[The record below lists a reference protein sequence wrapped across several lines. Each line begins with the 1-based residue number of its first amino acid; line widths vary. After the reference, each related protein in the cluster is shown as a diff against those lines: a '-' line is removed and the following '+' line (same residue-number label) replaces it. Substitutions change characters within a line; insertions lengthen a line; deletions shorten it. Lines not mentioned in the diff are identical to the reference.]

1 MSKDPFDISFAGM
14 CNPQNAYVSGKIPY
28 FNPWMISNPTLPK
41 MYWEVKSPEQLVAN
55 LYCIMDALKNYVN
68 GASDQINFNTDK
80 IAELEDLFKKF
91 QESGFDDYY
100 ARQVTAWI
108 ASNLEFIYDKT
119 VRQVFF
125 GLTDDGRFCAYVPN
139 SWSDIKFD
147 TGAVYG
153 TDEYGRLML
162 RFDATGTGII
172 DNTGYDSTIMTD
184 TIKTY
189 LKASAGRGLSFDDT
203 KHKIDFNA
211 GNGLSL
217 NEDTNMVDVPISSGL
232 TYTGEGIA
240 VSGGFVKYAPEDY
253 ELCSLTITSLTDQLL
268 VNDGR
273 TATIRFW
280 KNEAL
285 LIPQTVNNSG
295 FFIFNNGPT
304 VLNTSTTLKIEV
316 TGNVSSIPML
326 ITQNRIKDILTTS
339 VNIAP
344 NNYMEFD
351 LYPYI
356 LKE

>member
-1 MSKDPFDISFAGM
+1 MIP
-14 CNPQNAYVSGKIPY
+14 VLPY
-28 FNPWMISNPTLPK
+28 FNPWMLTNPTLPK
-41 MYWEVKSPEQLVAN
+41 LYWEVKSPEQLVAN

-68 GASDQINFNTDK
+68 DASDQINANTDK

-119 VRQVFF
+119 VRQIFF

-139 SWSDIKFD
+139 SWADIKFD

-172 DNTGYDSTIMTD
+172 DNTGYDSAIMTD
-184 TIKTY
+184 TIKAY
-189 LKASAGRGLSFDDT
+189 LKASAGRGLSFDDAN
-203 KHKIDFNA
+203 HKIDFNA

-217 NEDTNMVDVPISSGL
+217 NEGTNMVDVPISSDL
-232 TYTGEGIA
+232 TYTSEGLG
-240 VSGGFVKYAPEDY
+240 VSDSFVKYAPEGY
-253 ELCSLTITSLTDQLL
+253 ELCSLTITSL
-268 VNDGR
+268 VDGLQINGANTR
-273 TATIRFW
+273 TIQFW
-280 KNEAL
+280 KNEKL
-285 LIPQTVNNSG
+285 LIPKTTYDYGFYLYNS
-295 FFIFNNGPT
+295 T
-304 VLNTSTTLKIEV
+304 SEVLNINTALRLNV
-316 TGNVSSIPML
+316 TGNATTIPVLTSNQNQMRDLLTLSMNVQRSSYL
-326 ITQNRIKDILTTS
+326 AF
-339 VNIAP
+339 V
-344 NNYMEFD
+344 

>member
-1 MSKDPFDISFAGM
+1 MIP
-14 CNPQNAYVSGKIPY
+14 VLPY

-55 LYCIMDALKNYVN
+55 LYCIMDALKDYVN
-68 GASDQINFNTDK
+68 GVSDQTNVNTVK

-119 VRQVFF
+119 VREVFF

-139 SWSDIKFD
+139 SWADIKFD

-172 DNTGYDSTIMTD
+172 DNTGYDSAIMAD
-184 TIKTY
+184 TIKAY

-203 KHKIDFNA
+203 NHKIDFNA

-217 NEDTNMVDVPISSGL
+217 NEATNMVDVPISSDL
-232 TYTGEGIA
+232 AYKGEGLG
-240 VSGGFVKYAPEDY
+240 VSDSFVKYAPEGF
-253 ELCSLTITSLTDQLL
+253 ELCSLTITPL
-268 VNDGR
+268 VDNLMVNSENKPF
-273 TATIRFW
+273 TMWFW
-280 KNEAL
+280 KNESL
-285 LIPQTVNNSG
+285 LIPQKIVDSG
-295 FFIFNNGPT
+295 FYLYNSSPNT
-304 VLNTSTTLKIEV
+304 LNISDALQMET
-316 TGNVSSIPML
+316 TGNVSTIPM
-326 ITQNRIKDILTTS
+326 ITGDQCQVRNILTFS
-339 VNIAP
+339 LDVKRNSYQSFI
-344 NNYMEFD
+344 

>member
-1 MSKDPFDISFAGM
+1 MPDDLFDKS
-14 CNPQNAYVSGKIPY
+14 YVSGKIPY

-41 MYWEVKSPEQLVAN
+41 MYWEVKSPEQLMAN

-68 GASDQINFNTDK
+68 SASDQINVNTDK

-100 ARQVTAWI
+100 AKQVTAWI

-139 SWSDIKFD
+139 SWADIKFD

-184 TIKTY
+184 TIKAY

-203 KHKIDFNA
+203 NHKIDFNA

-217 NEDTNMVDVPISSGL
+217 NTSTNMVDVQISSDL
-232 TYTGEGIA
+232 TYTSEG
-240 VSGGFVKYAPEDY
+240 
-253 ELCSLTITSLTDQLL
+253 
-268 VNDGR
+268 
-273 TATIRFW
+273 
-280 KNEAL
+280 
-285 LIPQTVNNSG
+285 
-295 FFIFNNGPT
+295 GPRRERQFRE
-304 VLNTSTTLKIEV
+304 IC
-316 TGNVSSIPML
+316 
-326 ITQNRIKDILTTS
+326 
-339 VNIAP
+339 
-344 NNYMEFD
+344 
-351 LYPYI
+351 
-356 LKE
+356 

>member
-1 MSKDPFDISFAGM
+1 MGSVIPF
-14 CNPQNAYVSGKIPY
+14 

-55 LYCIMDALKNYVN
+55 LYCIMDALKDYVN
-68 GASDQINFNTDK
+68 GASDQININTDK

-139 SWSDIKFD
+139 SWADIKFD

-172 DNTGYDSTIMTD
+172 DNTGYDSNIMTD
-184 TIKTY
+184 TIKAY
-189 LKASAGRGLSFDDT
+189 LKASAGRGLSFDDAN
-203 KHKIDFNA
+203 HKIDFNA

-217 NEDTNMVDVPISSGL
+217 NEGTNTVDVPISSDL
-232 TYTGEGIA
+232 TYTGAGLG
-240 VSGGFVKYAPEDY
+240 VSDSFVKYAPEGY
-253 ELCSLTITSLTDQLL
+253 ELCSLTVTSVKDDIY
-268 VNDGR
+268 VNSR
-273 TATIRFW
+273 TNKTYTIQFW
-280 KNEAL
+280 KNNN
-285 LIPQTVNNSG
+285 LIIPKTYFDSG
-295 FFIFNNGPT
+295 FYIYNKSSQTLAFNES
-304 VLNTSTTLKIEV
+304 VRLEI
-316 TGNVSSIPML
+316 TGNVSEIPML
-326 ITQNRIKDILTTS
+326 TSNQNQVRDVMKFTA
-339 VNIAP
+339 NIYP
-344 NNYMEFD
+344 NNYLSFA

-356 LKE
+356 YKE

>member
-1 MSKDPFDISFAGM
+1 MYVIS
-14 CNPQNAYVSGKIPY
+14 KIPY

-68 GASDQINFNTDK
+68 GASDQINANTDK

-100 ARQVTAWI
+100 AKQVAAWI

-139 SWSDIKFD
+139 SWADIKFD

-172 DNTGYDSTIMTD
+172 NNTVYDSTIMTD
-184 TIKTY
+184 TIKAY

-203 KHKIDFNA
+203 THKINFNA
-211 GNGLSL
+211 GDGLSL
-217 NEDTNMVDVPISSGL
+217 NTSSNTVGVPISSDL
-232 TYTGEGIA
+232 TYTSNGLG
-240 VSGGFVKYAPEDY
+240 VSDSFVKYAPEGF
-253 ELCSLTITSLTDQLL
+253 ELCSLTITSLVDGLK
-268 VNDGR
+268 VNNQK
-273 TATIRFW
+273 TTKIQFW
-280 KNEAL
+280 KNEKLMIPRTYADCGFYIYNGTSETLNIKTAL
-285 LIPQTVNNSG
+285 RLD
-295 FFIFNNGPT
+295 
-304 VLNTSTTLKIEV
+304 V
-316 TGNVSSIPML
+316 TGNISEIPML
-326 ITQNRIKDILTTS
+326 TTNQSQMRNILS
-339 VNIAP
+339 LSLNVWSNS
-344 NNYMEFD
+344 YQSFV

-356 LKE
+356 LRSEHADLN

>member
-1 MSKDPFDISFAGM
+1 MIP
-14 CNPQNAYVSGKIPY
+14 VLPY

-55 LYCIMDALKNYVN
+55 LYCIMDALKDYVN
-68 GASDQINFNTDK
+68 GASDQININTDK

-139 SWSDIKFD
+139 SWADIKFD

-172 DNTGYDSTIMTD
+172 DNTSYDSNIMTD
-184 TIKTY
+184 TIKAY

-203 KHKIDFNA
+203 KNKIDFNA

-217 NEDTNMVDVPISSGL
+217 NEDTNMVDVPISSDL
-232 TYTGEGIA
+232 TYTGNGLG
-240 VSGGFVKYAPEDY
+240 VSDNFVKYAPEGY
-253 ELCSLTITSLTDQLL
+253 ELCTLTITSLVDGLL
-268 VNDGR
+268 VNGR
-273 TATIRFW
+273 KTPFKMQFW
-280 KNEAL
+280 KNETMA
-285 LIPQTVNNSG
+285 IPKTYGDCG
-295 FFIFNNGPT
+295 FFLFNSTSEP
-304 VLNTSTTLKIEV
+304 LNVNTALRLDV
-316 TGNVSSIPML
+316 TGNVTSIPML
-326 ITQNRIKDILTTS
+326 TSSQNKMRDLLRLSLI
-339 VNIAP
+339 VNK
-344 NNYMEFD
+344 NSYQSFV

>member
-1 MSKDPFDISFAGM
+1 MCVIS
-14 CNPQNAYVSGKIPY
+14 KIPY
-28 FNPWMISNPTLPK
+28 FNPCMTSNPTLPK

-55 LYCIMDALKNYVN
+55 LYCIMDALKDYVN
-68 GASDQINFNTDK
+68 GASDQINANTDK

-139 SWSDIKFD
+139 SWADIKFD

-172 DNTGYDSTIMTD
+172 DNTGHDSTIMTD
-184 TIKTY
+184 TIKAY
-189 LKASAGRGLSFDDT
+189 LKASAGRGLSFNDAN
-203 KHKIDFNA
+203 HKIDFNA
-211 GNGLSL
+211 GTGLLL
-217 NEDTNMVDVPISSGL
+217 NTNTNTIDVSDS
-232 TYTGEGIA
+232 
-240 VSGGFVKYAPEDY
+240 FVKYAPEGF
-253 ELCSLTITSLTDQLL
+253 ESCSMTVTSL
-268 VNDGR
+268 VDGLTVKGKTKYTINFWR
-273 TATIRFW
+273 TE
-280 KNEAL
+280 NL
-285 LIPQTVNNSG
+285 LIPKTFEDSSFSIYNKSSEM
-295 FFIFNNGPT
+295 
-304 VLNTSTTLKIEV
+304 LNTSTALQIET
-316 TGNVSSIPML
+316 TGNVKKVPML
-326 ITQNRIKDILTTS
+326 TNEQVTNFLTLALNLR
-339 VNIAP
+339 VNGYYPFI
-344 NNYMEFD
+344 

>member
-1 MSKDPFDISFAGM
+1 M
-14 CNPQNAYVSGKIPY
+14 YVSSMIPF

-68 GASDQINFNTDK
+68 GTSKQVNENTDK
-80 IAELEDLFKKF
+80 IAELEKLFKKF

-100 ARQVTAWI
+100 ARQVAAWI

-139 SWSDIKFD
+139 SWACIKFD

-153 TDEYGRLML
+153 SDEYGRLML

-184 TIKTY
+184 TIKAY
-189 LKASAGRGLSFDDT
+189 LKASAGRGLSFDDAN
-203 KHKIDFNA
+203 HKINFNA

-217 NEDTNMVDVPISSGL
+217 NMSTNMVDVPISSDLTHTNEGL
-232 TYTGEGIA
+232 G
-240 VSGGFVKYAPEDY
+240 VSDSFVKYAPEGF
-253 ELCSLTITSLTDQLL
+253 ELCSLKITSLVDGFT
-268 VNDGR
+268 VNDR
-273 TATIRFW
+273 STLTIKFW
-280 KNEAL
+280 KNEML
-285 LIPQTVNNSG
+285 MVPQDYFNSG
-295 FFIFNNGPT
+295 FYLYNST
-304 VLNTSTTLKIEV
+304 SERLNTSTALRIEF
-316 TGNVSSIPML
+316 TGNVSTIPM
-326 ITQNRIKDILTTS
+326 ITTNQNQVLDVLKLALNVQPYTYLGLS
-339 VNIAP
+339 
-344 NNYMEFD
+344 

>member
-1 MSKDPFDISFAGM
+1 MIS
-14 CNPQNAYVSGKIPY
+14 KIPY
-28 FNPWMISNPTLPK
+28 FNPWMIANPTLPK

-68 GASDQINFNTDK
+68 GASDQINVNTDK

-100 ARQVTAWI
+100 AKQVTAWI
-108 ASNLEFIYDKT
+108 ASNLEFIFDKT

-139 SWSDIKFD
+139 SWADIKFD

-184 TIKTY
+184 TIKAY
-189 LKASAGRGLSFDDT
+189 LKASAGRGLSFDDAN
-203 KHKIDFNA
+203 HKIDFNA
-211 GNGLSL
+211 GDGLSL
-217 NEDTNMVDVPISSGL
+217 NTDTNMVN
-232 TYTGEGIA
+232 
-240 VSGGFVKYAPEDY
+240 VSDSFVKYAPEGF
-253 ELCSLTITSLTDQLL
+253 ESCSMTVTSLVNGLTI
-268 VNDGR
+268 NG
-273 TATIRFW
+273 ANKYTINFW
-280 KNEAL
+280 KTETM
-285 LIPQTVNNSG
+285 LIPKTYDDSAFHLYNQSPEMV
-295 FFIFNNGPT
+295 
-304 VLNTSTTLKIEV
+304 NTSTALRIET
-316 TGNVSSIPML
+316 TGNVPKVPMF
-326 ITQNRIKDILTTS
+326 TNEQV
-339 VNIAP
+339 VNFLKLALNIRVNGYHA
-344 NNYMEFD
+344 FV

>member
-1 MSKDPFDISFAGM
+1 MHVSNMIPF
-14 CNPQNAYVSGKIPY
+14 

-68 GASDQINFNTDK
+68 GASDQINENTDK

-100 ARQVTAWI
+100 AKQVTAWI

-119 VRQVFF
+119 VKQVFF

-139 SWSDIKFD
+139 SWADIKFD

-184 TIKTY
+184 TIKAY
-189 LKASAGRGLSFDDT
+189 LKASAGRGLSFDDAN
-203 KHKIDFNA
+203 HKIDFNA
-211 GNGLSL
+211 GDGLLL
-217 NEDTNMVDVPISSGL
+217 NTNTNMVS
-232 TYTGEGIA
+232 
-240 VSGGFVKYAPEDY
+240 VSDSFVKYAPEGF
-253 ELCSLTITSLTDQLL
+253 ESCSMTVTSLVEGLSI
-268 VNDGR
+268 NGKNKY
-273 TATIRFW
+273 TINFW
-280 KNEAL
+280 KNENL
-285 LIPQTVNNSG
+285 LIPKTDIDSAFHIYNQSPETVN
-295 FFIFNNGPT
+295 T
-304 VLNTSTTLKIEV
+304 RTALRIET
-316 TGNVSSIPML
+316 TGNVTKVPML
-326 ITQNRIKDILTTS
+326 TS
-339 VNIAP
+339 EQVINFPTLALNIRVNGYHAFI
-344 NNYMEFD
+344 
-351 LYPYI
+351 LYPLI

>member
-1 MSKDPFDISFAGM
+1 MCVIS
-14 CNPQNAYVSGKIPY
+14 KIPY
-28 FNPWMISNPTLPK
+28 FNPWMISSPTLPK

-68 GASDQINFNTDK
+68 GASDQINANTDK
-80 IAELEDLFKKF
+80 IAELEGLFKKF

-139 SWSDIKFD
+139 SWADIKFD

-172 DNTGYDSTIMTD
+172 DNTGHDSTIMTD
-184 TIKTY
+184 TIKAY
-189 LKASAGRGLSFDDT
+189 LKASAGRGLSFNDAN
-203 KHKIDFNA
+203 HKIDFNP

-217 NEDTNMVDVPISSGL
+217 NEDTNMVDVSDS
-232 TYTGEGIA
+232 
-240 VSGGFVKYAPEDY
+240 FVKYAPEGF
-253 ELCSLTITSLTDQLL
+253 ESCSLTITSL
-268 VNDGR
+268 VDGFQISGGNKI
-273 TATIRFW
+273 TLNFW
-280 KNEAL
+280 KNENL
-285 LIPQTVNNSG
+285 LIPKTYNDSG
-295 FFIFNNGPT
+295 FYLYNT
-304 VLNTSTTLKIEV
+304 TSDTLNVSTALRLEV
-316 TGNVSSIPML
+316 TGNVSHIPVFTIDQMRDL
-326 ITQNRIKDILTTS
+326 MTLS
-339 VNIAP
+339 
-344 NNYMEFD
+344 FD
-351 LYPYI
+351 VPKSGYQGFILYPYI

>member
-1 MSKDPFDISFAGM
+1 MCVIS
-14 CNPQNAYVSGKIPY
+14 KIPY

-55 LYCIMDALKNYVN
+55 LYCIMDALKDYVN
-68 GASDQINFNTDK
+68 GASDQINANTDK

-139 SWSDIKFD
+139 SWADIKFD

-184 TIKTY
+184 TIKAY
-189 LKASAGRGLSFDDT
+189 LKASAGRGLSFDDAN
-203 KHKIDFNA
+203 HKIDFNA

-217 NEDTNMVDVPISSGL
+217 NEGTNTIDVSDS
-232 TYTGEGIA
+232 
-240 VSGGFVKYAPEDY
+240 FVKYAPEGF
-253 ELCSLTITSLTDQLL
+253 ESCSMTVTSLVDGLTI
-268 VNDGR
+268 NG
-273 TATIRFW
+273 ANKFTINFW
-280 KNEAL
+280 KTEKL
-285 LIPQTVNNSG
+285 LIPKTYNDSAFHLYNQSSAMV
-295 FFIFNNGPT
+295 
-304 VLNTSTTLKIEV
+304 NTSTALQIET
-316 TGNVSSIPML
+316 TGNVQQVPML
-326 ITQNRIKDILTTS
+326 TS
-339 VNIAP
+339 EQVTNFLKLALNISINGYHA
-344 NNYMEFD
+344 FI